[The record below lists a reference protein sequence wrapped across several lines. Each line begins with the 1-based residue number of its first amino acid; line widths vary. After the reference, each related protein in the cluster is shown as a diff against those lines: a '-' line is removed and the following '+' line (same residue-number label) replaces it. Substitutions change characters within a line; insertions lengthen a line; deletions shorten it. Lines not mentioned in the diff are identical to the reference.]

1 MVISVTELQFIES
14 IKTIGRVFAIGRVS
28 IDFDGM
34 YSMLKKASIDVCSRK
49 KKLKTTFKIGS
60 AAAASMI
67 TKPH

>member
-1 MVISVTELQFIES
+1 MSTGII
-14 IKTIGRVFAIGRVS
+14 AIGRVS

-34 YSMLKKASIDVCSRK
+34 YSMLKKGIYRCLFQK

-60 AAAASMI
+60 AATTSMI

>member
-1 MVISVTELQFIES
+1 MCTCIIAV
-14 IKTIGRVFAIGRVS
+14 GRVS

-34 YSMLKKASIDVCSRK
+34 YSMLKKGIYRCLFQK

-60 AAAASMI
+60 VAAASMI

>member
-1 MVISVTELQFIES
+1 MDSCQMCTGII
-14 IKTIGRVFAIGRVS
+14 AIGRVS
-28 IDFDGM
+28 IDFGGM
-34 YSMLKKASIDVCSRK
+34 YSMLKKASIDVYSK